1 MRRTALAVVSAVS
14 LSALFAC
21 ARGPSGQGSG
31 ESAGGRSSSSVD
43 DDPNACTA
51 TFIWWQK
58 DAYFNSPGRS
68 YPLWP
73 PHTATELQ
81 VSCGGA
87 IVNDVSQGNHGS
99 TPGLTDDAGTP
110 MLVDVLEQS
119 VTGSM
124 DDMNA
129 LVAAYQSC
137 QCDSTT
143 QFLSLD
149 DVPDATMQ
157 QVLTTVLQYLNQNL
171 YCPGSP
177 STSDV
182 VNMIQNGDYED
193 AAAAM
198 PQCAWADGS
207 SFEDGLQQ
215 AASQVLGQLGQTLAG
230 YHVCNNDAMLQANL
244 FTSYVAGSGV
254 VACDSTTSVC
264 AGPSFFYNPSAQ

>member
-1 MRRTALAVVSAVS
+1 MRRIVLAVLSAAS
-14 LSALFAC
+14 LSALIAC
-21 ARGPSGQGSG
+21 ARGASSEPSA
-31 ESAGGRSSSSVD
+31 EARGGRSSSPVD
-43 DDPNACTA
+43 SDPNACTA
-51 TFIWWQK
+51 TFTWWQK

-81 VSCGGA
+81 VNCGGQ

-110 MLVDVLEQS
+110 MLVDVMQQS
-119 VTGSM
+119 VTGSV

-129 LVAAYQSC
+129 LVAAYQGC

-149 DVPDATMQ
+149 HVPDQTMQ

-182 VNMIQNGDYED
+182 VSMIQNGDYED

-198 PQCAWADGS
+198 PQCAWADGT
-207 SFEDGLQQ
+207 SFDAGLQQ
-215 AASQVLGQLGQTLAG
+215 AATQVLGQLGQTLAG
-230 YHVCNNDAMLQANL
+230 YHVCNNDAMLQSNL
-244 FTSYVAGSGV
+244 FATYAAGSGV

-264 AGPSFFYNPSAQ
+264 AGPSFFYNPPGQ

>member
-1 MRRTALAVVSAVS
+1 MRRIALAVLSSVTVSATI
-14 LSALFAC
+14 AC
-21 ARGPSGQGSG
+21 SRG
-31 ESAGGRSSSSVD
+31 AGNDAAGVRSSSSSPVD
-43 DDPNACTA
+43 SDPNGCTA
-51 TFIWWQK
+51 TFTWWQK

-81 VSCGGA
+81 VTCGA
-87 IVNDVSQGNHGS
+87 EIVDDVSQGNHGT
-99 TPGLTDDAGTP
+99 TPGTTDDAGTP
-110 MLVDVLEQS
+110 MLVDVLQQS

-137 QCDSTT
+137 QCDPTT

-149 DVPDATMQ
+149 NVPDATMQ
-157 QVLTTVLQYLNQNL
+157 QVMTTVLQYLSQNL

-182 VNMIQNGDYED
+182 VNMIQNGDYQD

-198 PQCAWADGS
+198 PQCAWADGT
-207 SFEDGLQQ
+207 SFDDGLQQ
-215 AASQVLGQLGQTLAG
+215 AATQVLGHVGQTLAG
-230 YHVCNNDAMLQANL
+230 YHVCNNDAMLQAGL
-244 FTSYVAGSGV
+244 FQAFAAGNGV
-254 VACDSTTSVC
+254 VACDSTASVC
-264 AGPSFFYNPSAQ
+264 AGPSFFYNPPGQ